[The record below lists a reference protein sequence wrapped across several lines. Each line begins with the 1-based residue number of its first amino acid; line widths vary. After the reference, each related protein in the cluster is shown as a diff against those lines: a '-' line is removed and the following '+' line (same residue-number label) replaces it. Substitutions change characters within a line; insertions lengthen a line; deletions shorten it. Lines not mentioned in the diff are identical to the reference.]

1 MLLLAVA
8 LGLGGCAEVAA
19 ATLTMHTFIADHMV
33 LAREPLSARI
43 WGNATVGAT
52 VTVALAGGGSAKSA
66 PAAMNGS
73 WSVELPPQ
81 PAGAGHS
88 LTVSDGTTTLKLSDV
103 AFGDVYLCTGQV
115 RPKCRP
121 LIANTSACRI

>member
-1 MLLLAVA
+1 MAMLLLAVA
-8 LGLGGCAEVAA
+8 LGGGCEA
-19 ATLTMHTFIADHMV
+19 ATPTLTLHTFVADHMV

-43 WGNATVGAT
+43 WGNATAGAI
-52 VTVALAGGGSAKSA
+52 VTVALGGGVSAKSA
-66 PAAMNGS
+66 PAATNGS

-88 LTVSDGTTTLKLSDV
+88 LTVSDGTTKLSLSDV

-115 RPKCRP
+115 RPNSRLLLP
-121 LIANTSACRI
+121 A